1 MIFQRGDK
9 VQIAFGDVVF
19 KGLTGTIEWG
29 DKDEYGD
36 VSYLLTDITYPKMVC
51 KKGYEYKMTKT
62 YFYEDWL
69 KLIN

>member
-9 VQIAFGDVVF
+9 VEVVMDLSF

-51 KKGYEYKMTKT
+51 KKGYEFKMMQ
-62 YFYEDWL
+62 DL
-69 KLIN
+69 LL